1 MAIKRKVSGY
11 VHLFICFIKRQ
22 GAATKWSCRSSE
34 QTKKTS
40 PKKKFL
46 QCNSIM
52 IVFLLFLPRTS
63 FAEQEITKVTN
74 DIFTITKGSVMD
86 SNTSFII
93 SDTGVLVI
101 DTRPNPDEALKVL
114 REIRKITS
122 KPIKY
127 VINTHFH
134 GDHVFGNQIFA
145 EASAIIAHKNVRLF
159 LEGKTGEE
167 HLAQFK
173 NMGIPGLEDTRIIIP
188 DITYHRGLDIIFGK
202 FNLQVRYLG
211 KGHTD
216 SDTIIYIPEEKILIT
231 GDLVFN
237 GKIPFAG
244 HAHIS
249 EWIKRVEDLEKFD
262 ANIIIPGHG
271 DVGDKSMIQKM
282 KQYLTELKNAVIE
295 QVSKGKSLEETKEKV
310 KKVMEKYKTWK
321 NFDWLEGNIE
331 KAFQEF
337 SGQ

>member
-1 MAIKRKVSGY
+1 MAIKRKISGY
-11 VHLFICFIKRQ
+11 ARAFIYFIKRR
-22 GAATKWSCRSSE
+22 GAVTKWSCRSGE

-52 IVFLLFLPRTS
+52 IVSLLFLPHTS
-63 FAEQEITKVTN
+63 FAEQTITKVAN
-74 DIFTITKGSVMD
+74 DIFTITKGSFVD

-101 DTRPNPDEALKVL
+101 DTRPNPEEALKVL

-145 EASAIIAHKNVRLF
+145 EATAIIAHKNGRLF
-159 LEGKTGEE
+159 LEGKTGQE

-173 NMGIPGLEDTRIIIP
+173 KMGIPGLEDTRIVIP
-188 DITYHRGLDIIFGK
+188 DISYQQGLDIIFGR
-202 FNLQVRYLG
+202 FNLQIRYLG

-216 SDTIIYIPEEKILIT
+216 SDTIIYIPEEKVLIT

-244 HAHIS
+244 HAYIS
-249 EWIKRVEDLEKFD
+249 EWIKRVEELEKFD

-271 DVGDKSMIQKM
+271 AVGDKSMIQKM
-282 KQYLTELKNAVIE
+282 KQYLTELKNAVME
-295 QVSKGKSLEETKEKV
+295 QVSKGKSIEETKEKV

-331 KAFQEF
+331 RAYREL